1 MPIYEHVTLEEF
13 IAAAAKEDIVLTR
26 ADFTWSDE
34 DGYLIDSM
42 DPYEWLDAITTDSEE
57 N

>member
-13 IAAAAKEDIVLTR
+13 IAEAAKEDIILTR
-26 ADFTWSDE
+26 ADFTYDE
-34 DGYLIDSM
+34 TDGYLIDGM
-42 DPYEWLDAITTDSEE
+42 DPYEWLDTVTGEE